1 MSAEKSVTQVK
12 YLDRTANPS
21 YFAQIASGI
30 TFVLISLSTLGVF
43 SRGSIIAPI
52 GLFTG
57 ILQIV
62 AGIMEWSK
70 GSTFATTI
78 FLSLGFFWL
87 TFASL
92 LVFPKMGLADAPSTS
107 LLTAFF
113 GLWGFFALGMFIGAL
128 KAWRALQIIF
138 ISLAVLF
145 FLLAIGTITGNST
158 VIIVSGY
165 EGTLAGLFIM
175 YAGIGGM
182 LNTVYEKT
190 IAPL

>member
-30 TFVLISLSTLGVF
+30 TFVLISLSTLGIF
-43 SRGSIIAPI
+43 SRGSVIAPI

-78 FLSLGFFWL
+78 FLSRIL
-87 TFASL
+87 
-92 LVFPKMGLADAPSTS
+92 LADLCLPS
-107 LLTAFF
+107 
-113 GLWGFFALGMFIGAL
+113 GFPEDGTCRCAKHEPTDG
-128 KAWRALQIIF
+128 IF
-138 ISLAVLF
+138 WTMGVLC
-145 FLLAIGTITGNST
+145 TRHVHRRT
-158 VIIVSGY
+158 
-165 EGTLAGLFIM
+165 
-175 YAGIGGM
+175 
-182 LNTVYEKT
+182 
-190 IAPL
+190 